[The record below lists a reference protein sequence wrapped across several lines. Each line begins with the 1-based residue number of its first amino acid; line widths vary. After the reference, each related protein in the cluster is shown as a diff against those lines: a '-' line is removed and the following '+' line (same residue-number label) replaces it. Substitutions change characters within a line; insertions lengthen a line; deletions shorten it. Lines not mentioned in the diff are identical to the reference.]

1 MSYKIKKNKSKKKCY
16 TVSNTKNKR
25 IFSKCTTK
33 KKAMK
38 QLKLLN
44 AIKYGKFKPIRLN
57 KTKKNK

>member
-16 TVSNTKNKR
+16 SVSNTKNKR

-38 QLKLLN
+38 QLKLL
-44 AIKYGKFKPIRLN
+44 GF
-57 KTKKNK
+57 